1 MSVLPAEPNKLD
13 SMACDGGGCSCGA
26 DVPAGKGFFIRQ
38 LRKIVCASCRE
49 TDVTRVEREATPATI
64 THEKIKARIYWNAK
78 VQRAVLAL
86 LDVSLPILEAV
97 KGLCESRGF
106 SYNSDLGG
114 WVGQIVSVPEIVE
127 ILEAASIR
135 VEVSDNA
142 AQALQAKADQN
153 KKAVAGASIRVANVT
168 RRGKTLKE
176 YQKRG
181 IEFLSVRTVA
191 LLADDPG
198 VGKTAQVLSAAGP
211 KPRMMVVA
219 PKIMVGTLVKGVP
232 TGGWA
237 DEAALWRPDI
247 EKVTILRT
255 RDEFRWPEENEL
267 VLLNYELMPVS
278 PDELARDAIKASK
291 ARREAIAKGLTP
303 EEPPVKHH
311 TVAGEP
317 PIGVELV
324 CDEVHALA
332 NPNSQRTKR
341 FKHLRSQVLKRGGKI
356 RGVSATPTKN
366 NAKELYAVL
375 DAIGA
380 AQQAFGS
387 YEAYARL
394 HNYQPK
400 QVARNKVT
408 WEFGEPSPQVAERL
422 KTVMLR
428 RKKRDVLTELPTLT
442 VRRLIVDVDREAMK
456 ACDAAM
462 KEIERSGLDVEQAM
476 EIVDQS
482 RCDGM
487 DFTKI
492 SAALAAL
499 AKVKAPHALERA
511 TEYERTGTP
520 VIFMAAHLSV
530 VEMLGARQGWGCLV
544 GGDRATINLTGETV
558 SMKGPEVAKRFQA
571 GEINSVS
578 ATLQYAGA
586 GVNLHRASEMLMV
599 EQLWNPA
606 MNTQGVGRMERLGQ
620 KNAMVLTVMVANHP
634 LDLRMCEVLEK
645 KLDLYAATIDAA
657 AVSSEDLDK
666 REDVIGG
673 LLEAAKKTAQKRSQT

>member
-1 MSVLPAEPNKLD
+1 
-13 SMACDGGGCSCGA
+13 
-26 DVPAGKGFFIRQ
+26 
-38 LRKIVCASCRE
+38 
-49 TDVTRVEREATPATI
+49 
-64 THEKIKARIYWNAK
+64 
-78 VQRAVLAL
+78 
-86 LDVSLPILEAV
+86 
-97 KGLCESRGF
+97 
-106 SYNSDLGG
+106 
-114 WVGQIVSVPEIVE
+114 
-127 ILEAASIR
+127 
-135 VEVSDNA
+135 
-142 AQALQAKADQN
+142 
-153 KKAVAGASIRVANVT
+153 
-168 RRGKTLKE
+168 
-176 YQKRG
+176 
-181 IEFLSVRTVA
+181 
-191 LLADDPG
+191 
-198 VGKTAQVLSAAGP
+198 
-211 KPRMMVVA
+211 MVVA

-232 TGGWA
+232 IGGWA

-247 EKVTILRT
+247 EKVTILRS
-255 RDEFRWPEENEL
+255 RDEFRWPEENEI

-278 PDELARDAIKASK
+278 PDELARDAVKASK

-303 EEPPVKHH
+303 EEPVAKNHV
-311 TVAGEP
+311 VAGEP

-341 FKHLRSQVLKRGGKI
+341 FKHLRSEVLKRGGKI

-366 NAKELYAVL
+366 NAKELYSVL

-380 AQQAFGS
+380 AQLAFGS

-394 HNYQPK
+394 HDYQPK

-422 KTVMLR
+422 RTVMLR

-462 KEIERSGLDVEQAM
+462 KEIEKAGLDVKQAM

-482 RCDGM
+482 RGDGM

-499 AKVKAPHALERA
+499 AKVKAPYALERA
-511 TEYERTGTP
+511 TEYERSGTP

-544 GGDRATINLTGETV
+544 GGDKATINFTGETV
-558 SMKGPEVAKRFQA
+558 SMKGPEVAKRFQS

-620 KNAMVLTVMVANHP
+620 KNAMTLTVMVANHP
-634 LDLRMCEVLEK
+634 LDLRMCEVLEE

-657 AVSSEDLDK
+657 AVSLEDLNK

-673 LLEAAKKTAQKRSQT
+673 LLETAKKTAQKRS